1 MEEHQS
7 QAPTMWTISLKEKF
21 CKSLSWTSP
30 LHARNSYL
38 PIQLSRNYANT
49 ISSALRI
56 FGLPRNQS
64 LFVTLFLWI
73 ILNNAHLT

>member
-30 LHARNSYL
+30 LHAMAPTAPSSFLEFILIPLVQLWASLVSQETNHYL
-38 PIQLSRNYANT
+38 
-49 ISSALRI
+49 
-56 FGLPRNQS
+56 
-64 LFVTLFLWI
+64 
-73 ILNNAHLT
+73 